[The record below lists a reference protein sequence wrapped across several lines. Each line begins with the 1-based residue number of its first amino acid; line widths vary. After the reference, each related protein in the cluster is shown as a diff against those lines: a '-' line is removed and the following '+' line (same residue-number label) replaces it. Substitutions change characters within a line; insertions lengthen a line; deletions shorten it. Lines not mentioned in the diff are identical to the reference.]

1 VPKVVDHD
9 KQRAE
14 LLDGAFELFADRGY
28 AALSMRDLARGLGVT
43 TGTLYH
49 YFKSKDVIFEA
60 MVLRVVARDL
70 TAATALISDGLAPRE
85 RLRVIFQW
93 ITANEADLRRVLL
106 LVFDFQRHKGDDLL
120 AHRLVSEASA
130 SYRREFEAQVGA
142 APGVWPL
149 ILGGLVQGLLEPEHH
164 DGEIRLQALERLL
177 FAGMP
182 DDGGPLPA

>member
-1 VPKVVDHD
+1 MPKVVDHE

-70 TAATALISDGLAPRE
+70 SAATAQLSDDLTSRE
-85 RLRVIFQW
+85 RLQLIFGW
-93 ITANEADLRRVLL
+93 IVANQMDLRRVLL
-106 LVFDFQRHKGDDLL
+106 LVFDFQRHKGDDQ
-120 AHRLVSEASA
+120 ASQHLVAQASA
-130 SYRREFEAQVGA
+130 SYRREFEAQVGLG
-142 APGVWPL
+142 PGAWALV
-149 ILGGLVQGLLEPEHH
+149 LGGLIQGLLEP
-164 DGEIRLQALERLL
+164 DLDDASDRFKALEQLL
-177 FAGMP
+177 FQGPPAGAS
-182 DDGGPLPA
+182 LN